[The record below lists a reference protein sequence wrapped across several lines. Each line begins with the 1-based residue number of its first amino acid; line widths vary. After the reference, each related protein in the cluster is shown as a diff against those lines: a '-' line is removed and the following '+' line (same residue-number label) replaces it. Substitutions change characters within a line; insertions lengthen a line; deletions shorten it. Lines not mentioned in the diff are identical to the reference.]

1 MLMNTTNDKVK
12 PLFGSRGMGK
22 DGPAMRGRSLPD
34 AVRQVAVKDLKDDL
48 LVLERYLQEKSL
60 AADARGIWLGYPSLR
75 NAVDRLIGWIGV
87 EWPAYQAPEESAVLQ
102 AVAAGV
108 LRFKSGVMR
117 GETDRRLAIANFFRG
132 LTDSVLPALVS
143 YACSGVDGQR
153 VQSRLELFDDEFDEW
168 ARSGEFDSVLFSK
181 SGTGDHLH
189 QEGMR
194 LKLWA
199 NIATINDLGV
209 LNTYARG

>member
-1 MLMNTTNDKVK
+1 MTTEDKVK
-12 PLFGSRGMGK
+12 PLFGPKGGANEGSASRG
-22 DGPAMRGRSLPD
+22 RNLPE
-34 AVRQVAVKDLKDDL
+34 AVRQVSVKDLKDDM

-75 NAVDRLIGWIGV
+75 LAVDRLIGWVGV
-87 EWPAYQAPEESAVLQ
+87 EWPAFEAPNESAVLR

-108 LRFKSGVMR
+108 TRFKSGIMR
-117 GETDRRLAIANFFRG
+117 GETDRRLAIANFFKG
-132 LTDSVLPALVS
+132 LTESVLPSLVC
-143 YACSGVDGQR
+143 YACSGIDGQR
-153 VQSRLELFDDEFDEW
+153 VQSRLTLFDEQFEAW
-168 ARSGEFDSVLFSK
+168 VFSGEFDSVLFSR